1 MPLASS
7 TAVAAAAPVL
17 FEDYL
22 KQYDDVVKP
31 PIPKMSQ
38 YRALRGKSVSSLKR
52 VYSGPPSEGSH
63 LAEGDCYPRLDTPTL
78 ARSTIPRKRSKSVA
92 SVTFARRRPPPS
104 PTVATQTTAPPPLV
118 SSVSAG
124 SRGVALIKG
133 LAESVTG
140 VIGGL
145 TPRLSITYA
154 NPSVPS
160 SLASAVAVYP
170 KLEEALLD
178 HARSSKLPQEQ
189 LDWYKK

>member
-1 MPLASS
+1 MASS

-104 PTVATQTTAPPPLV
+104 PTVATQTTAPPHLV

-145 TPRLSITYA
+145 TPRSAVSAVGRGHGATGSRQA
-154 NPSVPS
+154 SPSPTPTPRSPAPS
-160 SLASAVAVYP
+160 LLPSPSAPSFASA
-170 KLEEALLD
+170 
-178 HARSSKLPQEQ
+178 S
-189 LDWYKK
+189 